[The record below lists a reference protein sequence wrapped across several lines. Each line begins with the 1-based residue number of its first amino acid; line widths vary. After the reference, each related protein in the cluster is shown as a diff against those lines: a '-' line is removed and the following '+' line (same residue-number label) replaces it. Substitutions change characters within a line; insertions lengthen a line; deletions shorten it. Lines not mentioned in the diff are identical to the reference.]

1 MDMAETLN
9 HFARLRTVPD
19 SKPGRPCGHSE
30 VNLSN
35 ESLLIAWPLKGHPTF
50 TCFFHWRLSPVGWP
64 DSSASTPESGPTG
77 TSTRTHR
84 PSRRRGTSTVH
95 LQGRT
100 AGWPANS
107 FISLFCAATV
117 AARPTSRCRLGFW
130 KPPVTTSRMS
140 RVR

>member
-84 PSRRRGTSTVH
+84 HQHSALAGPNRGLARQQFHQPVLRCYS
-95 LQGRT
+95 GRE
-100 AGWPANS
+100 AH
-107 FISLFCAATV
+107 V
-117 AARPTSRCRLGFW
+117 AVSPRFLE
-130 KPPVTTSRMS
+130 TTGYHFKDE
-140 RVR
+140 